1 MLSGLAVAAAW
12 LVEIPGVVGGE
23 RSPVTTCTR
32 LEWLGQVVDLS
43 SPADQA
49 AIRARSVQLAA
60 ALQAQLEQDQS
71 SGARAATEQDRAA
84 LAHLRTV
91 LADPSATSSQL
102 VSGLQDLADRCG
114 TTLTVTRTS

>member
-1 MLSGLAVAAAW
+1 MLSGLAVASAW
-12 LVEIPGVVGGE
+12 LVGLPGVVGGQG
-23 RSPVTTCTR
+23 SPVATCTR
-32 LEWLGQVVDLS
+32 LEWLGEVVDLS

-60 ALQAQLEQDQS
+60 ALQAQLEQDQA
-71 SGARAATEQDRAA
+71 SGARAASQQDRDA

-91 LADPSATSSQL
+91 LADPSATSSEL
-102 VSGLQDLADRCG
+102 VDGLQDLADRCG

>member
-1 MLSGLAVAAAW
+1 MLSGLAVASAW
-12 LVEIPGVVGGE
+12 LVGLPGVVGGQG
-23 RSPVTTCTR
+23 SPVATCTR
-32 LEWLGQVVDLS
+32 LEWLGEVVDLS

-60 ALQAQLEQDQS
+60 ALQAQLEQDQA
-71 SGARAATEQDRAA
+71 SGARAASQQDRGA

-91 LADPSATSSQL
+91 LADPSATSSEL
-102 VSGLQDLADRCG
+102 VDGLQDLADRCG